1 MFLSIISSSSQV
13 APAEL
18 EALLISHPNIDDA
31 AVIGIPDEK
40 AGELPKAFVVPKGD
54 IKPEEILA
62 FVAAKVA
69 PQKKLRGGVEIVE
82 KIPKNASGK
91 ILRRD
96 LRKRENERLKNKYAR
111 WRLKQ
116 AWNSFCCSNNHN
128 NNNNNNNNSNYN
140 KNNYNSFQKLHFK
153 SSIIIYKSRTKQISS
168 RLVCLLILSIKITIW
183 INIKRLF
190 CHNISL
196 SPPIKPSQVGLGI
209 ELGSAIRLGI
219 GVRARF
225 SWSLGWRIVL
235 KFRFRGMF
243 KVRWIEWVH
252 YITILCGFSSLR
264 ANIVLFLALIY
275 ATSRVTL
282 LLAVELWQGSV

>member
-18 EALLISHPNIDDA
+18 EELLISHPNIDDA

-111 WRLKQ
+111 
-116 AWNSFCCSNNHN
+116 
-128 NNNNNNNNSNYN
+128 
-140 KNNYNSFQKLHFK
+140 
-153 SSIIIYKSRTKQISS
+153 
-168 RLVCLLILSIKITIW
+168 
-183 INIKRLF
+183 
-190 CHNISL
+190 
-196 SPPIKPSQVGLGI
+196 
-209 ELGSAIRLGI
+209 
-219 GVRARF
+219 
-225 SWSLGWRIVL
+225 
-235 KFRFRGMF
+235 
-243 KVRWIEWVH
+243 
-252 YITILCGFSSLR
+252 
-264 ANIVLFLALIY
+264 
-275 ATSRVTL
+275 
-282 LLAVELWQGSV
+282 